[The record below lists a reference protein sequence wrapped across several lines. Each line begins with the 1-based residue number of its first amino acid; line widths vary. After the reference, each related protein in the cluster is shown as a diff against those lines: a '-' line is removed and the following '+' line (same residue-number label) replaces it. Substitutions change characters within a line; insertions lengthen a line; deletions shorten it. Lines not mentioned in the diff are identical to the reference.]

1 MHSTQ
6 GPTRG
11 ARAQQNEPT
20 DVLLSNGSI
29 ASDPSIAPEPAAPSY
44 YLLSDALPP
53 LLHQLLTCAHTAC
66 LLEARSTHVEFGQ
79 GAQVAHVH
87 YILSLHTFLLRGSP
101 THLASHCHQCIRCEP
116 KLHGP
121 RTCRLR
127 LAWRNASRTAL
138 RITVAACLL
147 TIGSRRDTSKAA
159 RSLAAALRRAACPSR
174 RATILRSP
182 SGQLPG
188 FTPNEHLNSTTSKL
202 RPASSRNKML
212 LASLA
217 LN

>member
-66 LLEARSTHVEFGQ
+66 LLERGMIVTT
-79 GAQVAHVH
+79 
-87 YILSLHTFLLRGSP
+87 LCLH
-101 THLASHCHQCIRCEP
+101 
-116 KLHGP
+116 
-121 RTCRLR
+121 
-127 LAWRNASRTAL
+127 
-138 RITVAACLL
+138 
-147 TIGSRRDTSKAA
+147 D
-159 RSLAAALRRAACPSR
+159 
-174 RATILRSP
+174 
-182 SGQLPG
+182 
-188 FTPNEHLNSTTSKL
+188 LN
-202 RPASSRNKML
+202 
-212 LASLA
+212 
-217 LN
+217 

>member
-1 MHSTQ
+1 MWPSSNKFGSSHRLQIVHSTQ

-121 RTCRLR
+121 STCRLR
-127 LAWRNASRTAL
+127 LAQEERKPNGSAHHRRSVSLDHRKPPGHVQGSA
-138 RITVAACLL
+138 ITRCCSPARCLPEPPRHH
-147 TIGSRRDTSKAA
+147 SSK
-159 RSLAAALRRAACPSR
+159 SL
-174 RATILRSP
+174 RATARFHTERAP
-182 SGQLPG
+182 
-188 FTPNEHLNSTTSKL
+188 
-202 RPASSRNKML
+202 
-212 LASLA
+212 
-217 LN
+217 

>member
-1 MHSTQ
+1 MWPSSNKFGSSHRLQIVHSTQ

-11 ARAQQNEPT
+11 ARAQQNERT

-87 YILSLHTFLLRGSP
+87 YILSLHTFLAGITHPSCIALPPVHPLR
-101 THLASHCHQCIRCEP
+101 AEA
-116 KLHGP
+116 P
-121 RTCRLR
+121 RTQHMPTQVGMEERKPNGSAHHRRSVSLDHR
-127 LAWRNASRTAL
+127 KPPGHVQGSA
-138 RITVAACLL
+138 ITRCCSPARCLPEPPRHH
-147 TIGSRRDTSKAA
+147 SSK
-159 RSLAAALRRAACPSR
+159 SL
-174 RATILRSP
+174 RATARFHTERAP
-182 SGQLPG
+182 
-188 FTPNEHLNSTTSKL
+188 
-202 RPASSRNKML
+202 
-212 LASLA
+212 
-217 LN
+217 

>member
-1 MHSTQ
+1 MWPSSNKFGSSHRLQIVHSTQ

-87 YILSLHTFLLRGSP
+87 YILSLHTFLAGI
-101 THLASHCHQCIRCEP
+101 THPSCIALPPVHPLPQP

-121 RTCRLR
+121 STCRLR

-188 FTPNEHLNSTTSKL
+188 FTPNEHLNVKHL
-202 RPASSRNKML
+202 Y
-212 LASLA
+212 
-217 LN
+217 

>member
-1 MHSTQ
+1 MWPSSNKFGSSHRLQIVHSTQ

-87 YILSLHTFLLRGSP
+87 YILSLHTFLHFSCGDHPPILHRTATS
-101 THLASHCHQCIRCEP
+101 ASVASRSSTDPAHADSGWHR
-116 KLHGP
+116 
-121 RTCRLR
+121 RS
-127 LAWRNASRTAL
+127 ASRTAL
-138 RITVAACLL
+138 RITVAACHL
-147 TIGSRRDTSKAA
+147 TTGSRPNTSNAA
-159 RSLAAALRRAACPSR
+159 RSLAAALRRAACPSG
-174 RATILRSP
+174 RATILSKSP
-182 SGQLPG
+182 GQPLG
-188 FTPNEHLNSTTSKL
+188 SQ
-202 RPASSRNKML
+202 
-212 LASLA
+212 
-217 LN
+217 

>member
-1 MHSTQ
+1 MWPSSNKFGSSHRLQIVHSTQ

-87 YILSLHTFLLRGSP
+87 YILSLHTFLAGITHPSCIALPPVHPLR
-101 THLASHCHQCIRCEP
+101 AE

-121 RTCRLR
+121 STCRLR
-127 LAWRNASRTAL
+127 LAQEERKPNGSAHHRRSVPLDHRKPPEHVQCSA
-138 RITVAACLL
+138 ITRCCSPARCLPEPPRHH
-147 TIGSRRDTSKAA
+147 SSK
-159 RSLAAALRRAACPSR
+159 SL
-174 RATILRSP
+174 RATAR
-182 SGQLPG
+182 
-188 FTPNEHLNSTTSKL
+188 FHTERTP
-202 RPASSRNKML
+202 
-212 LASLA
+212 
-217 LN
+217 

>member
-1 MHSTQ
+1 MWPSSNKFGSSHRLQIVHSTQ

-53 LLHQLLTCAHTAC
+53 LLHQLLTCAHTHSLSAGGF
-66 LLEARSTHVEFGQ
+66 ARRMSSSGRARRWLTCTTYYPST
-79 GAQVAHVH
+79 
-87 YILSLHTFLLRGSP
+87 LSLRGSP
-101 THLASHCHQCIRCEP
+101 THLAPHCHQCIRCEP

-121 RTCRLR
+121 STCRLR
-127 LAWRNASRTAL
+127 VAWRNAKVTAL

-147 TIGSRRDTSKAA
+147 TIGSRRDTSNAV
-159 RSLAAALRRAACPSR
+159 RSLAAALRRAARPSR

-188 FTPNEHLNSTTSKL
+188 FTPNEHLN
-202 RPASSRNKML
+202 
-212 LASLA
+212 
-217 LN
+217 

>member
-1 MHSTQ
+1 MWPSSNKFGSSHRLQIVHSTQ

-79 GAQVAHVH
+79 GARRWLTCTT
-87 YILSLHTFLLRGSP
+87 YYPSTLSLRGSP
-101 THLASHCHQCIRCEP
+101 THLAPHCHQCIRCEP

-147 TIGSRRDTSKAA
+147 TIGSRRNTSNAV

-174 RATILRSP
+174 RATMS
-182 SGQLPG
+182 LPLQG
-188 FTPNEHLNSTTSKL
+188 RNPYENPNEHLN
-202 RPASSRNKML
+202 A
-212 LASLA
+212 
-217 LN
+217 

>member
-1 MHSTQ
+1 MWPSSNKFGSSHRLQIVHSTQ

-87 YILSLHTFLLRGSP
+87 YILSLHTFLAGSP

-121 RTCRLR
+121 STCRLR
-127 LAWRNASRTAL
+127 LAQEEGAQAERLCA
-138 RITVAACLL
+138 
-147 TIGSRRDTSKAA
+147 
-159 RSLAAALRRAACPSR
+159 
-174 RATILRSP
+174 SP
-182 SGQLPG
+182 SQRAP
-188 FTPNEHLNSTTSKL
+188 
-202 RPASSRNKML
+202 
-212 LASLA
+212 
-217 LN
+217 